1 MIWFCCD
8 DTWMQRA
15 VILDFKILLREP
27 RSWVIHTLAWYHG
40 INSHIFILFVYT
52 TAASRK
58 KESGYKDRRFGGR
71 NWRFKGTTYKSE
83 AQGWTW
89 GNASMELIPKKN
101 QAIHFLSS
109 SWKLWMMRKQKIIF
123 NCWQLDSKEQGKG
136 TFLSGDRFISS
147 RKLHGETI
155 VPSFLPAVGRN
166 KRCWR
171 KKDSPSG
178 KKDGWFATSA
188 RRRSGSSWR
197 TGNEVF
203 KWNLLFN
210 LMIVPL

>member
-1 MIWFCCD
+1 
-8 DTWMQRA
+8 
-15 VILDFKILLREP
+15 
-27 RSWVIHTLAWYHG
+27 
-40 INSHIFILFVYT
+40 
-52 TAASRK
+52 
-58 KESGYKDRRFGGR
+58 
-71 NWRFKGTTYKSE
+71 
-83 AQGWTW
+83 
-89 GNASMELIPKKN
+89 
-101 QAIHFLSS
+101 
-109 SWKLWMMRKQKIIF
+109 MRKQKIIF

-210 LMIVPL
+210 LMIVPLYLCRNPSWDYSARRGKKRRGWRSSLQRKSLMRRLLSTSQITHNKERAWYRQMLVTTYVANFRYESSFLKIEFVFLEPWPWIT